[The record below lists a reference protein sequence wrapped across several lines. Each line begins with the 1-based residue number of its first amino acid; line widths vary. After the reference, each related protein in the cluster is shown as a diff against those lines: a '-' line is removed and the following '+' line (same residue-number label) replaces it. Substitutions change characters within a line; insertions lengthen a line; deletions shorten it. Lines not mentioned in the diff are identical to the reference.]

1 MIDINIITLRNR
13 KVIVSLRNGY
23 IRGTVII

>member
-1 MIDINIITLRNR
+1 MIAINTITLRNR

-23 IRGTVII
+23 IRGVVII